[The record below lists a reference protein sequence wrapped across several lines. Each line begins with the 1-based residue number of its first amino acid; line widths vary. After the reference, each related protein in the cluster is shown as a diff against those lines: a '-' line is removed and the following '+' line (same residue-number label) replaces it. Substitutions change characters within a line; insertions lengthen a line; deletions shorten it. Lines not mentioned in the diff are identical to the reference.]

1 MSYHVVNK
9 RPEQHLVR
17 MLREAGVCVRVIGW
31 YGPISSY
38 DDPIPIRQFILPD
51 RRVYQT
57 DVLTVPSQSPS
68 GCEVWQTLRL
78 AKPQRPL

>member
-1 MSYHVVNK
+1 MSFHVVLK

-31 YGPISSY
+31 YGPIGSY

-51 RRVYQT
+51 GRVYQT
-57 DVLTVPSQSPS
+57 ILWDVPSKDPS
-68 GCEVWQTLRL
+68 GCAIWQSVGT